1 MAKLSD
7 WRRCYTY
14 FFQFR
19 FVRPTYK
26 MAHLFFVELFLAT
39 KSGILFVVVERFLV
53 NLYRVAT
60 TQFSVFLTS
69 QNGWVVPLL
78 KFA

>member
-1 MAKLSD
+1 ML
-7 WRRCYTY
+7 
-14 FFQFR
+14 
-19 FVRPTYK
+19 
-26 MAHLFFVELFLAT
+26 HLFFPVCFRSANRQNGTSVFVELFLAT